1 MTVAPDE
8 AQALLRHAASQYLRA
23 NYSFGRRRAILAEG
37 GFSPSVW
44 SGFAS
49 DLAILGAAAPGAD
62 GGVANAMVVMEELG
76 KALVLEPYLETAII
90 GVGLLRRHDAPLA
103 RDLLAG
109 VLAGQVRTALAAFDA
124 STRYALE
131 DVATIARRSH
141 DGWVIDGKKSVV
153 MGARTATHLL
163 VSARTSGGQ
172 RDRDGISLF
181 VIPHGASG
189 VTCHD
194 YRLIDG
200 RGAADIVLEQVPV
213 TADALLGDAGAALP
227 VLETVMDEAIAA
239 LCAEALGVMRRMLDD
254 TIAHTRE
261 RRQFG
266 QALAGFQS
274 LQHRM
279 VEMFMEL
286 EQSAA
291 AVQILTSSLDADA
304 TERARAASA
313 AKATIAR
320 AARFIGQN
328 AVQLHGGMGMT
339 EELPLGHYFRRA
351 TVIENQFGSRDYH
364 IARYA
369 RLGRDAGGANA

>member
-1 MTVAPDE
+1 MTFAPDE
-8 AQALLRHAASQYLRA
+8 AQALLRNSVSQYLRA
-23 NYSFGRRRAILAEG
+23 NYGFERRRAILADG
-37 GFSPSVW
+37 GFSPPVW
-44 SGFAS
+44 SEFAS
-49 DLAILGAAAPGAD
+49 GMAILGVAAPGAD
-62 GGVANAMVVMEELG
+62 GSVANAMIVMEELG

-90 GVGLLRRHDAPLA
+90 GVGLLGRHDAPLA
-103 RDLLAG
+103 RELLAG
-109 VLAGQVRTALAAFDA
+109 ALAGQVRTAFAAWDA
-124 STRYALE
+124 STRHALE
-131 DVATIARRSH
+131 DVATSARQS
-141 DGWVIDGKKSVV
+141 DGGWVIEGRKSVV
-153 MGARTATHLL
+153 MGAPSATHLL

-181 VIPHGASG
+181 VIERGAHGVSA
-189 VTCHD
+189 HD

-200 RGAADIVLEQVPV
+200 RGASDIVLEQVRVP
-213 TADALLGDAGAALP
+213 ADALLGEAGAALP
-227 VLETVMDEAIAA
+227 VIEAVMDEAIAA
-239 LCAEALGVMRRMLDD
+239 LCAEAVGVMRRMLED
-254 TIAHTRE
+254 TVAYTRQ

-266 QALAGFQS
+266 QALADFQS

-291 AVQILTSSLDADA
+291 AVQILVSSLNADA

-320 AARFIGQN
+320 SARFIGQN

-351 TVIENQFGSRDYH
+351 TVIESQFGSRDYH
-364 IARYA
+364 VARYA
-369 RLGRDAGGANA
+369 RLGRDAGAADA

>member
-1 MTVAPDE
+1 M
-8 AQALLRHAASQYLRA
+8 SQFLRA
-23 NYSFGRRRAILAEG
+23 NYDFGRRRAILAEG
-37 GFSPSVW
+37 GFSPPVW
-44 SGFAS
+44 SAFAS
-49 DLAILGAAAPGAD
+49 DMAILGAAAPEAD
-62 GGVANAMVVMEELG
+62 GGVANAIIVMEELG
-76 KALVLEPYLETAII
+76 KALVLEPYLETAVI

-103 RDLLAG
+103 RQLLAG
-109 VLAGQVRTALAAFDA
+109 ILAGEVRTALAAWDA
-124 STRYALE
+124 STRHALE
-131 DVATIARRSH
+131 DVATTARRSG
-141 DGWVIDGKKSVV
+141 DGWVIDGRKSVV
-153 MGARTATHLL
+153 MGAPTATHLL

-181 VIPHGASG
+181 VVGRDAPG
-189 VTCHD
+189 VAAHD

-200 RGAADIVLEQVPV
+200 RGASDIVLEQAHVP
-213 TADALLGDAGAALP
+213 AEALLGDAGAALP
-227 VLETVMDEAIAA
+227 VLEAVMDEAIAA
-239 LCAEALGVMRRMLDD
+239 LCAEAVGVMRRMLDD
-254 TIAHTRE
+254 TVAYTRQ

-266 QALAGFQS
+266 QALADFQG

-291 AVQILTSSLDADA
+291 AVQILAASLDASA

-320 AARFIGQN
+320 SARFIGQN

-369 RLGRDAGGANA
+369 RLGRDVAGA

>member
-1 MTVAPDE
+1 MTSAPDE
-8 AQALLRHAASQYLRA
+8 AQALLRNAVSQFLRA
-23 NYSFGRRRAILAEG
+23 NYDFGRRRAILAEG
-37 GFSPSVW
+37 GFSPPVW
-44 SGFAS
+44 SAFAS
-49 DLAILGAAAPGAD
+49 GMAILGAAAPEAD
-62 GGVANAMVVMEELG
+62 GGVANALIVMEELG
-76 KALVLEPYLETAII
+76 KALVLEPYLETAVI

-103 RDLLAG
+103 RQLLAG
-109 VLAGQVRTALAAFDA
+109 ILAGEVRTALAAWDA
-124 STRYALE
+124 STRHALE
-131 DVATIARRSH
+131 DVATTARRSG
-141 DGWVIDGKKSVV
+141 DGWVIDGRKSVV
-153 MGARTATHLL
+153 MGAPTATHLL

-181 VIPHGASG
+181 VVGRDAPG
-189 VTCHD
+189 VAAHD

-200 RGAADIVLEQVPV
+200 RGASDIVLEQAHVP
-213 TADALLGDAGAALP
+213 AGALLGDAGAALP

-239 LCAEALGVMRRMLDD
+239 LCAEAVGVMRQMLDD
-254 TIAHTRE
+254 TVAYTRQ

-266 QALAGFQS
+266 QALADFQS

-291 AVQILTSSLDADA
+291 AVQILASSLDADA

-320 AARFIGQN
+320 SARFIGQN

-369 RLGRDAGGANA
+369 RLGKDAAGAVR

>member
-23 NYSFGRRRAILAEG
+23 NYDFGRRRAILAEG

-49 DLAILGAAAPGAD
+49 DMAILGAAAPGSD
-62 GGVANAMVVMEELG
+62 GSVANALIVMEELG

-109 VLAGQVRTALAAFDA
+109 VLAGRVRTALAAFDA

-131 DVATIARRSH
+131 DVATTARRTG
-141 DGWVIDGKKSVV
+141 DGWVIDGRKSVV
-153 MGARTATHLL
+153 MGAPTATHLL

-181 VIPHGASG
+181 VIARDASG

-200 RGAADIVLEQVPV
+200 RGAADIVLEQAPV
-213 TADALLGDAGAALP
+213 AAEALLGEAGAALP

-239 LCAEALGVMRRMLDD
+239 LCAEAVGVMRRMLDD
-254 TIAHTRE
+254 TIAYTRQ

-266 QALAGFQS
+266 QALADFQS

-286 EQSAA
+286 EQSVA
-291 AVQILTSSLDADA
+291 AVQILAASLDADV
-304 TERARAASA
+304 TERARAAAA
-313 AKATIAR
+313 AKATIAK

-364 IARYA
+364 LARYA
-369 RLGRDAGGANA
+369 RLGRSPSDADA